1 MPKIIK
7 YAQNQGVLPEL
18 KLWRYNCY
26 IPVDLDPIMENEK
39 IVHSSHTLFER
50 FSNTVSW
57 FTSTSY
63 AFTAASFLVLLWL
76 GSGFILHWGDRWL
89 SIIGA
94 ITSVITFLM
103 VFIIQKSQ
111 NKESKAIQLKLNE
124 LLAASTHASNRLV
137 GIEEMPEEELERIY
151 EHFRALVEVSYKKS
165 KFNVSHSIEK
175 TLEEEIPPENTGEVK
190 NNQVTS

>member
-1 MPKIIK
+1 MERD
-7 YAQNQGVLPEL
+7 NLV
-18 KLWRYNCY
+18 WRYNCY
-26 IPVDLDPIMENEK
+26 TAYCINLNMEKEK
-39 IVHSSHTLFER
+39 VIRSTHTLFER
-50 FSNTVSW
+50 FSNGVSW

-63 AFTAASFLVLLWL
+63 AFTSASFLIILWL

-89 SIIGA
+89 NIIGA
-94 ITSVITFLM
+94 VTSVITFLM

-137 GIEEMPEEELERIY
+137 GIEEMPEEELEKIY
-151 EHFRALVEVSYKKS
+151 EHFRTLVEVSYKKS

-175 TLEEEIPPENTGEVK
+175 AIENGAKPDASEDVATESMKDETLK
-190 NNQVTS
+190 Q